1 MNLMSIYK
9 DIPLSKITM
18 NVLTERT
25 NVNNPNTCKTYDSVL
40 KKAIVKPISTIN
52 NANCSI
58 KFLIVF
64 FIFNCLKVK

>member
-25 NVNNPNTCKTYDSVL
+25 NATNPNTCKTYDSVL
-40 KKAIVKPISTIN
+40 KGNSKKQ
-52 NANCSI
+52 
-58 KFLIVF
+58 
-64 FIFNCLKVK
+64 